1 MHAARVLRQRHKQAA
16 EAGALQEDGSL
27 CAEQRRALE
36 EAFEAADKNGDGVLS
51 AEEYH
56 EIFAAHGLS
65 IGERTLLD
73 ISCCPQV
80 YHGSKRRR
88 VQKQKAVGMIS
99 PNLGSWLTL

>member
-1 MHAARVLRQRHKQAA
+1 MQAARVLRQRHKQAA

-36 EAFEAADKNGDGVLS
+36 EAFAAADKNGDGVLS

-65 IGERTLLD
+65 IGERHRPCWIIRTG
-73 ISCCPQV
+73 CP
-80 YHGSKRRR
+80 
-88 VQKQKAVGMIS
+88 AVRSNFDTPLFSG
-99 PNLGSWLTL
+99 TA

>member
-65 IGERTLLD
+65 IGEPYRIFHVVLKYVMGVREGEYKNKKL
-73 ISCCPQV
+73 
-80 YHGSKRRR
+80 
-88 VQKQKAVGMIS
+88 
-99 PNLGSWLTL
+99 

>member
-16 EAGALQEDGSL
+16 EAGALLDDGSL

-36 EAFEAADKNGDGVLS
+36 EAFDEADKNGDGVLS

-65 IGERTLLD
+65 IGEPALLD
-73 ISCCPQV
+73 
-80 YHGSKRRR
+80 
-88 VQKQKAVGMIS
+88 
-99 PNLGSWLTL
+99 N